1 MTSNRPP
8 ITIHYG
14 DRDGA
19 TVDND
24 RTGLPDGCLC
34 PAVRW
39 CGRPPHIQWPD
50 EDCPHHGRG
59 PAERHAG
66 ARPVLRLDPA
76 RIKNDE

>member
-1 MTSNRPP
+1 MIYRETPMADRAP

-24 RTGLPDGCLC
+24 RTGLPDDCPC

-39 CGRPPHIQWPD
+39 CGRPPHIQWP
-50 EDCPHHGRG
+50 EQGCPHHGSR
-59 PAERHAG
+59 ATRRVTD
-66 ARPVLRLDPA
+66 ARPVLRLDLP
-76 RIKNDE
+76 